1 MDRRLF
7 LLSALS
13 VSACGPSPPRQTV
26 ICDPGLGATLT
37 RASLA
42 YPEPVALVLN
52 EARPEELL
60 DRAETESSAL
70 VVTRVGLLANRLQR
84 LAYVRLEHRWQARI
98 GEDVV
103 QLLVT
108 KGMGPGQWRA
118 LKLAKWLASEAGAAA
133 LAAKT

>member
-7 LLSALS
+7 LLSTLS
-13 VSACGPSPPRQTV
+13 LAACGGSPPRQTV
-26 ICDPGLGATLT
+26 ICDPGLGALLT
-37 RASLA
+37 RAAKA

-60 DRAETESSAL
+60 DRAESEHSAL

-98 GEDVV
+98 GEDVLE
-103 QLLVT
+103 LLVT
-108 KGMGPGQWRA
+108 KGVGPDQWRA
-118 LKLAKWLASEAGAAA
+118 LKLAKWLASDAGTAA
-133 LAAKT
+133 LAAAG